1 MAHNPCSTLERVDG
15 FLACFPGGEVTLKGA
30 RKAQIYNF
38 DWVARKLLP
47 PARQAEYGAKRALLL
62 AEYGAKR
69 APLLA
74 EYWAEIAIVFYQAF
88 KE

>member
-1 MAHNPCSTLERVDG
+1 MKITREAIMAHNPCSTLERVDG

-47 PARQAEYGAKRALLL
+47 PARQAEYGAKRA
-62 AEYGAKR
+62 
-69 APLLA
+69 PLLA
-74 EYWAEIAIVFYQAF
+74 EYWAEIASAFYEAF
-88 KE
+88 RELE